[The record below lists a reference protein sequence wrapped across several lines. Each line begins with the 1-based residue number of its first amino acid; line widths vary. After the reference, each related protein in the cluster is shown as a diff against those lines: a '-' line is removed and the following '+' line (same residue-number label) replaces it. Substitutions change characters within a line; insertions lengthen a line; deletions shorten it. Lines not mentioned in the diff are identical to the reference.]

1 MSCYFNCKF
10 QLFLMSMLF
19 CFSFQNDGTD
29 LYPKLHAST
38 SESSSVTLQPK
49 LHRAALS
56 VQIIF
61 EIVLASAQKLVP
73 AFRAIFYGFDVIY
86 TLRRSMLIVPN

>member
-1 MSCYFNCKF
+1 
-10 QLFLMSMLF
+10 MLS
-19 CFSFQNDGTD
+19 CFSFQNDGID

-49 LHRAALS
+49 WHGAAFS

-61 EIVLASAQKLVP
+61 EIVSASAQKLRPTVK
-73 AFRAIFYGFDVIY
+73 AIFNGFDVIY
-86 TLRRSMLIVPN
+86 SLRRSMLIAPN